1 MLYTLCFNL
10 LIVLKWTLVV
20 NLNFTLYSLQM
31 VDKRKSSKSPAKS
44 KKPHKRPAHITS
56 TSEQSQVPLPSTT
69 SRVPDPST
77 TLHVAPSSR
86 TPNVLPNSRTRL
98 VPPTSK
104 TLHGAPTARRSLL
117 ATRTSHVAPTSR
129 RTHVSPTPRTSLVSP
144 TARTSA
150 TTSSPRTSQVA
161 PLPSSSHVTPPSS
174 IRGVDSPSV
183 SQPPHSEEPSPES
196 SETVAASETQS
207 NVGKITL
214 FLSGKGYMFPIYY
227 IYLLYLHNLFLFIY
241 YILYCSLCRFLP
253 SYPAANGIG
262 EIFKSHFNGPWLSW
276 KKVPSATRDM
286 SFGEFK
292 VCFIPFP
299 FRFYSAST
307 SHTPLSPYSFLFV
320 YRQSFPF
327 VHPMIDGQ
335 ERTLK

>member
-1 MLYTLCFNL
+1 
-10 LIVLKWTLVV
+10 
-20 NLNFTLYSLQM
+20 
-31 VDKRKSSKSPAKS
+31 
-44 KKPHKRPAHITS
+44 
-56 TSEQSQVPLPSTT
+56 
-69 SRVPDPST
+69 
-77 TLHVAPSSR
+77 
-86 TPNVLPNSRTRL
+86 
-98 VPPTSK
+98 
-104 TLHGAPTARRSLL
+104 
-117 ATRTSHVAPTSR
+117 
-129 RTHVSPTPRTSLVSP
+129 
-144 TARTSA
+144 
-150 TTSSPRTSQVA
+150 
-161 PLPSSSHVTPPSS
+161 
-174 IRGVDSPSV
+174 
-183 SQPPHSEEPSPES
+183 
-196 SETVAASETQS
+196 
-207 NVGKITL
+207 
-214 FLSGKGYMFPIYY
+214 
-227 IYLLYLHNLFLFIY
+227 
-241 YILYCSLCRFLP
+241 LP